1 MKKYNKLWGIMA
13 EFNSSALIYKAC
25 KKVNSMGYKKWDSHT
40 PFPVHGLDK
49 AMGVRASIIPWFVL
63 IAGCI
68 GGVSGIILTIWTSA
82 YDYPLNIAG
91 KPLLSVPAFIPVIF
105 EMVILF
111 SALTAVF
118 GMFFING
125 LPRYN
130 HPLFSNDDF
139 KKATDDKFYI
149 SIESIDPIFDEGKTK
164 MLLTS
169 LGATNVHTLEDE

>member
-1 MKKYNKLWGIMA
+1 MKRYNKLWGIIA
-13 EFNSSALIYKAC
+13 EFSSSGSIYRAC
-25 KKVNSMGYKKWDSHT
+25 KKVNSTGYKKWDSYT

-49 AMGVRASIIPWFVL
+49 AMGVKASVLPWFVL

-68 GGVSGIILTIWTSA
+68 GGISGLILTIWTSA

-91 KPLLSVPAFIPVIF
+91 KPLLSIPAFIPVIF

-118 GMFFING
+118 GMFALNG

-139 KKATDDKFYI
+139 KRVTDDKFFI
-149 SIESIDPIFDEGKTK
+149 SIESVDPMFDKNKTT

-169 LGATNVHTLEDE
+169 LGATNVHILEEE